1 MRSRGGVN
9 LPPAVLFGSD
19 LEFDLPPAI
28 RFRMLH
34 PKLKI
39 AQFRDNRVHLHRNGL
54 SRRNVLH
61 HGQIDFEKA
70 DFKQL
75 TFGVG

>member
-1 MRSRGGVN
+1 MVSSWFDRLTMRVGTLNFILSLSKDEAKTSGFFSK
-9 LPPAVLFGSD
+9 LFGSD

-39 AQFRDNRVHLHRNGL
+39 A
-54 SRRNVLH
+54 
-61 HGQIDFEKA
+61 
-70 DFKQL
+70 
-75 TFGVG
+75 